1 MKVRFPNREVREP
14 GFLLPVA
21 GYVGEKKNQHDS
33 IINIDLSAIIKKKTP
48 FLYSI

>member
-21 GYVGEKKNQHDS
+21 GYVGEKK
-33 IINIDLSAIIKKKTP
+33 INMILS
-48 FLYSI
+48 